1 MLDLPNHIDPD
12 GMNHANMEELKKF
25 LLEERRFKYDLEI
38 GLSLPDESAPP
49 AAPWCG
55 TMGCIA
61 GAVHVIT
68 SSAILN
74 AKIALR
80 QGYYAEDPGYD
91 ISSDRLGLCFSSIAG
106 PAMEWLGIANDA
118 LRYKFYNPDYVRMCG
133 VEGGRKDR
141 TDLGHPLFDSDH
153 ARNESDAQDRLAA
166 VAAIERVQRRKW
178 PWPDTPKP
186 AYRELIPA

>member
-25 LLEERRFKYDLEI
+25 LLEERRFKYDLSI
-38 GLSLPDESAPP
+38 GLSMPEESVQ
-49 AAPWCG
+49 AAEPWCG

-68 SSAILN
+68 SSAILK
-74 AKIALR
+74 AKLALR
-80 QGYYAEDPGYD
+80 DGSYAEDPDYD
-91 ISSDRLGLCFSSIAG
+91 ISADRLGLCFSSIAG
-106 PAMEWLGIANDA
+106 PAMEWLGITNDA
-118 LRYKFYNPDYVRMCG
+118 FRYKFYNPAYVRMCG
-133 VEGGRKDR
+133 IEDGRKDR
-141 TDLGHPLFDSDH
+141 TMMGHPLFDSEH
-153 ARNESDAQDRLAA
+153 AKTERDSQDRLAA
-166 VAAIERVQRRKW
+166 VAAIERVQRREW